1 MALTINFVV
10 ETGTGS
16 ATATTYATVA
26 QYKQYWLNK
35 GITISDS
42 DIIIQAHLNVAAEY
56 LDLNFKFLG
65 FKKDT
70 DQRREW
76 PRCINDQSIYNDMID
91 SDEIPVEIVDA
102 CCYLAYQNKL
112 NNLWPI
118 DGGVSSRSIGPVS
131 TNYKRYEGFKSFPYV
146 DTLLSKYLSNMPGII
161 RVN

>member
-1 MALTINFVV
+1 MTISIQFEV
-10 ETGTGS
+10 EDGTGK
-16 ATATTYATVA
+16 TNATTYASIT
-26 QYKQYWLNK
+26 QYKQYWLNRM
-35 GITISDS
+35 ITITDS
-42 DIIIQAHLNVAAEY
+42 DTVIEGLLNVAAEY
-56 LDLNFKFLG
+56 IDLNFKFIG
-65 FKKDT
+65 FKSDVE
-70 DQRREW
+70 QRREW

-131 TNYKRYEGFKSFPYV
+131 TSYKRYEGFKSFPYV
-146 DTLLSKYLSNMPGII
+146 DTLLSKYLSSMPGII